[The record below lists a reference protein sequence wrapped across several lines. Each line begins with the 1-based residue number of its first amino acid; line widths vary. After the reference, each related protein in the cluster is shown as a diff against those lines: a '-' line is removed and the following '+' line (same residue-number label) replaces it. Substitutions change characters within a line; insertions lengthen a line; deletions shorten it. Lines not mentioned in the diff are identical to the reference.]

1 MIVTGSKSWLWGLIA
16 AVAVVQTAAL
26 AKIVVDRQSLLTT
39 GREIIVKTEP
49 VDPRDLVRGDY
60 VVLGYGLNPI
70 DSAKINDPTAFAG
83 IARGSVVY
91 VTVAEQPGHVW
102 RPVRVTAS
110 YPEAVGANEAVLKGI
125 VEQRWTTPADP
136 PATAPL
142 PPEQRGTTLNLR
154 YGIESY
160 FVPEGTGRKL
170 EQMVRDQTVEAV
182 IAVGL
187 DGTAA
192 IKGLILNGERHVD
205 PPLY

>member
-1 MIVTGSKSWLWGLIA
+1 MIMTKSRTWLWGLIA
-16 AVAVVQTAAL
+16 AVALVQTAAL
-26 AKIVVDRQSLLTT
+26 AKIVVDRQRLLTT

-49 VDPRDLVRGDY
+49 VDPRDLFRGDY

-70 DSAKINDPTAFAG
+70 DSTKLKDPSSLDNVAKGAVA
-83 IARGSVVY
+83 Y
-91 VTVAEQPGHVW
+91 VTIAEEAGHVW
-102 RPVRVTAS
+102 RPVRVTGS
-110 YPEAVGANEAVLKGI
+110 YPESVGANEAVIKGI
-125 VEQRWTTPADP
+125 AEHRWTS
-136 PATAPL
+136 PATAAGAP
-142 PPEQRGTTLNLR
+142 QGTTLSMR

-182 IAVGL
+182 IALGS